1 MSSSVYISAGSNG
14 NPQQED
20 FVAAMQSYLTAQGL
34 APQTIGRNYFKNQ
47 QPLKAI
53 ADCMHACSG
62 VVIIAFERLYVEN
75 GVERRGS
82 PRQADLAG
90 AKIPTVWNQI
100 EGAMAYNLSLPMLVL
115 VESGLRIEGM
125 LESGYDWYVQKVA
138 LDRSTFLSSEFIGIF
153 NDWKDR
159 CLSHAPL
166 SEQHQP
172 AILDPVE
179 MSVGKLLSL
188 LRPGQL
194 WATVVAACCALAAVA
209 GVAFKLGS
217 AVTGR

>member
-1 MSSSVYISAGSNG
+1 VSR
-14 NPQQED
+14 E
-20 FVAAMQSYLTAQGL
+20 
-34 APQTIGRNYFKNQ
+34 K
-47 QPLKAI
+47 
-53 ADCMHACSG
+53 C
-62 VVIIAFERLYVEN
+62 
-75 GVERRGS
+75 
-82 PRQADLAG
+82 

-125 LESGYDWYVQKVA
+125 LESGYDCYVQKVA
-138 LDRSTFLSSEFIGIF
+138 LDRGTFLSPEFIGIF

-166 SEQHQP
+166 SEQHQR

-179 MSVGKLLSL
+179 MSVGKLLSS

-194 WATVVAACCALAAVA
+194 WATVVAASPGGAGSESKKRCALSAVA